1 MGAFAEI
8 SAVPFLLCLGL
19 GAGKRILDTLV
30 RPGWAG
36 EISDAVE
43 LSTLWMGY
51 VWLSNFTGGWAIGSI
66 DDGDIVN
73 VLALGLVGLF
83 VALFGKRAGPFCP

>member
-19 GAGKRILDTLV
+19 GAGKRILDAFV
-30 RPGWAG
+30 PPGRAG
-36 EISDAVE
+36 ELSDGIE

-51 VWLSNFTGGWAIGSI
+51 VWLSNFTGGWAIGRI